1 MKMVRILFLLVL
13 AASLSGCILALGA
26 AAGGTTALYVR
37 GAAEKSYAHKI
48 DKVGRAVVDALE
60 DAQIVIT
67 SQRVGA
73 TTGKITGT
81 APDGKKVI
89 VDLDATGEKVTRIKV
104 RVGTLGDR
112 ERSEY
117 LVARIDERL

>member
-1 MKMVRILFLLVL
+1 MKKARILLLLTLV
-13 AASLSGCILALGA
+13 ASLSGCILALGA

-48 DKVGRAVVDALE
+48 DKVGRAVVKGLE
-60 DAQIVIT
+60 DAEVVVTGTQI
-67 SQRVGA
+67 GA
-73 TTGKITGT
+73 ATGKITGT

-89 VDLDATGEKVTRIKV
+89 VDLDATGDKVTSIKV
-104 RVGTLGDR
+104 RVGTLGNR

-117 LVARIDERL
+117 LVAKIDEHL